1 MRGILIYTQQ
11 DYKRNSNYADWLIES
26 AQAQGLIIELVFAE
40 DLFKNG
46 LNQEILFAINRSRSY
61 QLSILLELNDIRV
74 FNQSNVTLLGNNK
87 TAAYWHAKKNNVPFS
102 PVLLN
107 SKSGA
112 PVISKPV
119 QGFGGESVKE
129 TNTVSDLQ
137 STIIQEKVTN
147 LVGDIRF
154 YVVNNQIIH
163 AVIRKNNG
171 ELLSNFN
178 KTKHCEI
185 FNYTKEHQAIVE
197 QFMIG
202 LNIDYAGVDFFL
214 TEDGELLFNEL
225 EDVVGS
231 RMLSHLN
238 INNTTE
244 LLINHI
250 KQEIT

>member
-1 MRGILIYTQQ
+1 MNGILIYNQQ
-11 DYKRNSNYADWLIES
+11 DYERNSHYADWLMDC
-26 AQAQGLIIELVFAE
+26 ARDQGLQIELVFAE

-46 LNQEILFAINRSRSY
+46 LNQEITFAINRSRSY
-61 QLSILLELNDIRV
+61 QLSMLLELNDIRV
-74 FNQSNVTLLGNNK
+74 FNQSSVTLLGNNK
-87 TAAYWHAKKNNVPFS
+87 TAAYWHAKKNDVPFS

-107 SKSGA
+107 SKSRA
-112 PVISKPV
+112 PIISKPIH
-119 QGFGGESVKE
+119 GFGGGNVKE

-137 STIIQEKVTN
+137 STINQEKVTN

-154 YVVNNQIIH
+154 YIVNNQIIH

-178 KTKHCEI
+178 KTNHCEI
-185 FNYTKEHQAIVE
+185 FNYAKEHQAIVE
-197 QFMIG
+197 QFMTG

-214 TEDGELLFNEL
+214 TEDGKLLFNEL